1 MPACSPREAEVRY
14 HFNFSDATRSLPDSD
29 GADFPS
35 LAAALEEARMSARE
49 LLSLDHGQPDPTYAG
64 GRYSITNDAGTVIAV
79 ILFDEAAL
87 G

>member
-1 MPACSPREAEVRY
+1 MPACSAMEAEVRY
-14 HFNFSDATRSLPDSD
+14 HFNFSDATRSLLDIE

-35 LAAALEEARMSARE
+35 LAAAIEEGRLSARE

-64 GRYSITNDAGTVIAV
+64 GRYSITNGTGEVIAV